1 MSSMPPPPSP
11 YGQNAGQPGPLNPN
25 DEKTWALG
33 THLLCLVASFIAP
46 LIVWLVFK
54 GRGPFLE
61 HHAKEALNFQI
72 TVLIA
77 VIVSSLLM
85 LALIGFLLLPL
96 VGLWALIMP
105 IIAAVKASN
114 GQWYRYP
121 LTVRFIS

>member
-1 MSSMPPPPSP
+1 MTSMPPPPSP
-11 YGQNAGQPGPLNPN
+11 YGANAGQPGPLNPN

-46 LIVWLVFK
+46 LVVWLVFK

-77 VIVSSLLM
+77 AVVSSLLI
-85 LALIGFLLLPL
+85 LLLVGFVLLPL

-114 GQWYRYP
+114 GDWYRYP
-121 LTVRFIS
+121 LTIRFIK

>member
-1 MSSMPPPPSP
+1 MTSMPPPPSP
-11 YGQNAGQPGPLNPN
+11 YGANAGQPGPLNPN

-46 LIVWLVFK
+46 LVVWRVFK

-77 VIVSSLLM
+77 AVVSSLLI
-85 LALIGFLLLPL
+85 LLLVGFVLLPL

-114 GQWYRYP
+114 GDWYRYP
-121 LTVRFIS
+121 LTIRFIK

>member
-1 MSSMPPPPSP
+1 MSSMPPPTP
-11 YGQNAGQPGPLNPN
+11 YGADSGQPGPLNPN

-46 LIVWLVFK
+46 LVVWLVFK

-77 VIVSSLLM
+77 ALVSSLL
-85 LALIGFLLLPL
+85 IFLLVGLVLLPL

-105 IIAAVKASN
+105 IIAAVKASS
-114 GQWYRYP
+114 GEWYRYP
-121 LTVRFIS
+121 LTVRFIR